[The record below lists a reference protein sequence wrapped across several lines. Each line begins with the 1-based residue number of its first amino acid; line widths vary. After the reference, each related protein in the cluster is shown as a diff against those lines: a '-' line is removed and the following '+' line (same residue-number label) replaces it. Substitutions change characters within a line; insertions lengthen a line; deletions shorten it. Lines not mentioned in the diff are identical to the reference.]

1 MGPGRNRQKD
11 LFEPDRETQEIPVAL
26 RPKILRLMEDLLAE
40 AVAIDHGRAEA
51 QSQARQTREARHE
64 QDHA

>member
-1 MGPGRNRQKD
+1 MGPKRNQQKD
-11 LFEPDRETQEIPVAL
+11 LFERDRETQEIPVAL

-40 AVAIDHGRAEA
+40 AIDHGRTEA
-51 QSQARQTREARHE
+51 QSRERQAREVGHE